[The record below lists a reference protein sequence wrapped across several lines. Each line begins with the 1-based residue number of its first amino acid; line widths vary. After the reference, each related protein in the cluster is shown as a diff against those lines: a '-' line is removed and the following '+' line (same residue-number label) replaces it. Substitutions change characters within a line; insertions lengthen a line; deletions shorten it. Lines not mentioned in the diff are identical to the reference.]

1 MTYDQMKLLCNFLGN
16 IDYPPEESNGD
27 GSIVTIMKLADQ
39 EILDIVKYFSLN
51 NNSSGT
57 SSSTF
62 TTPTETS
69 EPEEE
74 NESAVIK
81 VIKIADEQLKD
92 IVEYWQSTTAP
103 STRQVSST
111 TTVVSTVPSKTQVNQ
126 VRFNYLKIL
135 KDTESYS
142 EMNILTMRLE

>member
-1 MTYDQMKLLCNFLGN
+1 MKILCDFLGN

-39 EILDIVKYFSLN
+39 EILDIVKYFTLN
-51 NNSSGT
+51 NNSSDP
-57 SSSTF
+57 SSSTL
-62 TTPTETS
+62 TTPTEIS

-74 NESAVIK
+74 SESAVIK
-81 VIKIADEQLKD
+81 VIKLADEQLKD

-111 TTVVSTVPSKTQVNQ
+111 TTVISTVPSKTQVNQ
-126 VRFNYLKIL
+126 VTSNYLKIL
-135 KDTESYS
+135 KDTDFSS
-142 EMNILTMRLE
+142 EMSILSIRVE